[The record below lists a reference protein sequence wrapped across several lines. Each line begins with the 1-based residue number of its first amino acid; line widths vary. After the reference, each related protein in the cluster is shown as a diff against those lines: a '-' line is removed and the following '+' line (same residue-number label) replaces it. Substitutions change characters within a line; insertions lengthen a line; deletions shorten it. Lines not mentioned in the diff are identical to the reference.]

1 MRSFV
6 ASALALAAAVFLGG
20 GSAAADGAAGV
31 APSPSPAEAGT
42 TWALQPA
49 AADGPDGRV
58 SLRHEI
64 DGGGEA
70 ADAVALTNFGERP
83 ATFAVYAS
91 DGVVGADGNFDIL
104 ASGQAPVDS
113 GAWIALTPVEGS
125 TAREGGGLLL
135 EVAGGAT
142 VVVPVQI
149 AVPANATPGDHPAGI
164 VAELAQAGGGV
175 QIASRVGV
183 RVHLRVAGDVVARL
197 GAQDVTATY
206 HPSWNPFGKGT
217 VTVTFDVANTGNV
230 RLGAQADV
238 SAAGPWGLA
247 KGTASATQREV
258 LPGKAAGASVEIA
271 VPPLFLTRGEVA
283 ITPSVVGEDQ
293 LDATLSA
300 VSVPFTVWAVP
311 WAQLVVILFVV
322 AAFVLVR
329 ALRRRA
335 AARVQAK
342 IDAAVAAAVA
352 GGTED

>member
-6 ASALALAAAVFLGG
+6 ATALALAAAMLLGG
-20 GSAAADGAAGV
+20 GSAAADGVPGA
-31 APSPSPAEAGT
+31 APSPSPAAGT
-42 TWALQPA
+42 TWALRPA
-49 AADGPDGRV
+49 AAEGPDGRV

-64 DGGGEA
+64 EGGAEA

-104 ASGQAPVDS
+104 ASGQEPVDS
-113 GAWIALTPVEGS
+113 GAWIALGPVEDS

-135 EVAGGAT
+135 EVPGGAT
-142 VVVPVQI
+142 VVVPVRI

-197 GAQDVTATY
+197 GAQDVEATY
-206 HPSWNPFGKGT
+206 HPSWNPFAKGT
-217 VTVTFDVANTGNV
+217 VTVRFDVANTGNV
-230 RLGAQADV
+230 RLGGQADV

-247 KGTASATQREV
+247 KGTATATEREV
-258 LPGKAAGASVEIA
+258 LPGSAADATVEIR
-271 VPPLFLTRGEVA
+271 VLPLFLTRGEVA
-283 ITPSVVGEDQ
+283 ITPSIVGEDQ

-311 WAQLVVILFVV
+311 WAQLALLALVIV
-322 AAFVLVR
+322 AFVLVR
-329 ALRRRA
+329 VLRRRA
-335 AARVQAK
+335 AARVQAR

-352 GGTED
+352 NSGSGD